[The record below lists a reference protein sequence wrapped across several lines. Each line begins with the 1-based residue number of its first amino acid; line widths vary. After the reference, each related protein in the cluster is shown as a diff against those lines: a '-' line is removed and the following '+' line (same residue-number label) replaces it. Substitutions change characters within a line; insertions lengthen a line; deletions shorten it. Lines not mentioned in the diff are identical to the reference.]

1 MRLCV
6 AIVLAEVVGRMKPS
20 SLSDVLCHHLC
31 LSPQTESSI
40 MGPSST
46 QLLTLE
52 ADQARAV
59 VLVYTEPQRE
69 LRRLII
75 RPCAFRLPDKT
86 RSIRVPTSFSVFLWL
101 SGHRIA
107 NTCNQSRSPYP
118 YRLCSLAGPF
128 FAAVTPL
135 GHWGFL

>member
-59 VLVYTEPQRE
+59 VLVYQRE

-75 RPCAFRLPDKT
+75 RPCAFHLPDTT
-86 RSIRVPTSFSVFLWL
+86 RSIRVPTSFSVFLWP

-107 NTCNQSRSPYP
+107 NTCNQSRPP
-118 YRLCSLAGPF
+118 IVCLIHIVCARLQ
-128 FAAVTPL
+128 
-135 GHWGFL
+135 GHSSQQ